1 MGLKCVERDVP
12 SHQGTL
18 RVFNFR
24 VLIPHYSTPNYRP
37 GHLRAIQHHRH
48 APPSP
53 RHTATPEHQ
62 RASHRSSV
70 YSINPYRTRFHPV
83 PTTEPQPSNQ
93 LAPKGNGTT
102 QPYRLPNR
110 VAPQPPGNSHTD
122 DTVVSAIDNTTPTAN
137 SLVLPWTLSQNPP
150 TAITATAS
158 TTAVIPTTSD
168 SSQITNNSS
177 PILHSPS
184 HIPPGSTT
192 NAGVNN
198 TTSRIRAQDFFVAT
212 RPSTTIS
219 DGRTLTPCSLFP
231 IANH

>member
-1 MGLKCVERDVP
+1 MNIYVERDVP

-83 PTTEPQPSNQ
+83 PTTGPRPSPACPQRQRHTTAIP
-93 LAPKGNGTT
+93 TT
-102 QPYRLPNR
+102 QPGRSTATWELTHRRHSCIRNR
-110 VAPQPPGNSHTD
+110 QYHSNCKQPCPPMDTQSEPSYSNHSNRINHSSHSDHFRQLTDNQQQFTYSTQPQSHT
-122 DTVVSAIDNTTPTAN
+122 TRQHNQRRGQQYHIEN
-137 SLVLPWTLSQNPP
+137 SRTRLLRCD
-150 TAITATAS
+150 TAIH
-158 TTAVIPTTSD
+158 D
-168 SSQITNNSS
+168 DQ
-177 PILHSPS
+177 
-184 HIPPGSTT
+184 
-192 NAGVNN
+192 
-198 TTSRIRAQDFFVAT
+198 
-212 RPSTTIS
+212 
-219 DGRTLTPCSLFP
+219 
-231 IANH
+231 